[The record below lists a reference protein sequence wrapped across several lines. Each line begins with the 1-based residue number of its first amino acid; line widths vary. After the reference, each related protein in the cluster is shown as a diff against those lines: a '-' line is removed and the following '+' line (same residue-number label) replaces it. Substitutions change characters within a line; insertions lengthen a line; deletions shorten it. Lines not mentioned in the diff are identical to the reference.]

1 MAGEAAIAAAHAAMV
16 QAIKASGVVVQMTP
30 ENFQS
35 LLNTLENP
43 LIVTSEGGFLKTIF
57 QYLVSYKGLAFY
69 TKTPVPLLLP
79 SGAEVVAAKSMWMP
93 S

>member
-1 MAGEAAIAAAHAAMV
+1 MAGEAAAAAAHAAMV
-16 QAIKASGVVVQMTP
+16 QAVKASGVVVQMTP
-30 ENFQS
+30 ENFQF
-35 LLNTLENP
+35 LLNKIEHP
-43 LIVTSEGGFLKTIF
+43 LIVTSEGGLFKTTY
-57 QYLVSYKGLAFY
+57 QYLISYKGLAFH